1 MLNQSSD
8 DVLGIIAGT
17 GALPISI
24 ANNCLNQGRQCYIAI
39 VSDEVDIVLYK
50 NLPHQIFKVGKVGSL
65 IEYFKQHNVKNV
77 VFAGGI
83 KRINLKSIKVDLT
96 GSILLARILKQK
108 FLGDDKI
115 LTIIASFLEEKGF
128 KVISSNDLLTAN
140 NNVVVTRILP
150 SKRDLQ
156 DIELGVKLLKN
167 IGSIDVGQSVIVE
180 DGYIL
185 GIEAAEGTDNLIK
198 RCADLRKKAAGA
210 VLVKMMKDGQ
220 DSRMDLPTIGSET
233 INNLN
238 KYKYKGLAIQKGKVI
253 IIDPELTKEL
263 ANKYGIF
270 IYQINI

>member
-1 MLNQSSD
+1 MINQSSNN
-8 DVLGIIAGT
+8 VLGVIAGN
-17 GALPISI
+17 GALPVSI
-24 ANNCLNQGRQCYIAI
+24 ANNCMKQGIKCYIAI
-39 VSDEVDIVLYK
+39 ISEEVDLTLYE
-50 NLPHQIFKVGKVGSL
+50 NFSYNVFKIAKVGSV
-65 IEYFKQHNVKNV
+65 IKYFKQHNVKNI

-83 KRINLKSIKVDLT
+83 KRVNLKSIKVDLI

-115 LTIIASFLEEKGF
+115 LTIIAGFLEEKGF
-128 KVISSNDLLTAN
+128 KVISSEEVFTINND
-140 NNVVVTRILP
+140 VTTKILP
-150 SKRDLQ
+150 LKRDLS

-167 IGSIDVGQSVIVE
+167 IGTIDVGQSVIVE

-220 DSRMDLPTIGSET
+220 DSRLDMPTIGPET

-238 KYKYKGLAIQKGKVI
+238 KYKYKGLAIQKDKVI
-253 IIDPELTKEL
+253 IIDSELTIEL

>member
-1 MLNQSSD
+1 MLNQSSND
-8 DVLGIIAGT
+8 ILGIIAGT
-17 GALPISI
+17 GDLPISI
-24 ANNCLNQGRQCYIAI
+24 ANNCLSQGRQYCIAI

-50 NLPHQIFKVGKVGSL
+50 NLPHQVFKIGKVGSL

-83 KRINLKSIKVDLT
+83 KRVNLKSIKVDLT

-115 LTIIASFLEEKGF
+115 LTIIAGFLGEKGF
-128 KVISSNDLLTAN
+128 KVISSKDVLTTN
-140 NNVVVTRILP
+140 NNDITTKTLP
-150 SKRDLQ
+150 SESDLG

-167 IGSIDVGQSVIVE
+167 IGLIDVGQSVIVE

-198 RCADLRKKAAGA
+198 RCADLRKKVTGA
-210 VLVKMMKDGQ
+210 ILVKIMKDGQ
-220 DSRMDLPTIGSET
+220 DSRMDMPTIGPET

-238 KYKYKGLAIQKGKVI
+238 KYRYKGLAIQKDKVI
-253 IIDPELTKEL
+253 VIDSELTKEL